1 MSLGE
6 TFNRKIVAIVRKNE
20 TEIFDPPSR
29 LPGMEEPFMVSTS
42 VEKGFRIVCSNG
54 GGIVD
59 YDKFSGR
66 MSSPSADVH
75 PSLSVLSE

>member
-1 MSLGE
+1 MNLGE

-20 TEIFDPPSR
+20 TEIFDPPS
-29 LPGMEEPFMVSTS
+29 PGLEEPFMVSTS

-59 YDKFSGR
+59 YDKFSAR

>member
-1 MSLGE
+1 
-6 TFNRKIVAIVRKNE
+6 
-20 TEIFDPPSR
+20 
-29 LPGMEEPFMVSTS
+29 MEEPFMVSTS

-66 MSSPSADVH
+66 MSFPSADVH